1 MSDIHLMSPR
11 GMQILLDMGV
21 FTMSLATL
29 TFLNLHFAEVFYF
42 VRERAFQHVLLGHV
56 LFIYVPGV
64 PVKL

>member
-29 TFLNLHFAEVFYF
+29 TFLNLHFAEVFYI